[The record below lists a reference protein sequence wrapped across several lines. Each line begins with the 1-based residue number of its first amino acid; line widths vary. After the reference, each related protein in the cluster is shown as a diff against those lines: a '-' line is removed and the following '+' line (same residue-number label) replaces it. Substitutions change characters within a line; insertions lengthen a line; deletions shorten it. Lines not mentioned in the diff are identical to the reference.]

1 MFKDSNFTFASDNIS
16 FDFKVIG
23 NSVPNIDGTPL
34 YFNHLAE
41 IAKGANKLGVLKMD
55 VDNLG
60 LIFSKGFKH
69 LGDGATSIS
78 RISSLSFYLDLYF
91 SGRINQIASRFN
103 FTTDRFNFT
112 TELPKDIECEKEID
126 FIDKNDEIY
135 KQEIVYKPKESLPK
149 GEGESTIHI
158 NYSGGDD
165 LLVVGPYD
173 DIIKF
178 ALEFRNKFKKWTT
191 NNDSINISAGIA
203 IVGPKFP
210 IGKAAIMADEELEK
224 SKSCGRDKITVF
236 GETLRWESNGLEKGF
251 NEIFEFSKSLEQKT
265 ETKEISKG
273 FTYSLL
279 NIWENNYKKTAN
291 ITNEKEWNN
300 DNQKRLTTKSYIPL
314 FKYKL
319 RLIKNRE
326 IREDVDK
333 NGIKFMPWIKTPVSW
348 VSLRLR

>member
-1 MFKDSNFTFASDNIS
+1 M
-16 FDFKVIG
+16 
-23 NSVPNIDGTPL
+23 
-34 YFNHLAE
+34 
-41 IAKGANKLGVLKMD
+41 
-55 VDNLG
+55 
-60 LIFSKGFKH
+60 
-69 LGDGATSIS
+69 
-78 RISSLSFYLDLYF
+78 
-91 SGRINQIASRFN
+91 
-103 FTTDRFNFT
+103 
-112 TELPKDIECEKEID
+112 KEID

-173 DIIKF
+173 DVIKF

>member
-1 MFKDSNFTFASDNIS
+1 
-16 FDFKVIG
+16 
-23 NSVPNIDGTPL
+23 
-34 YFNHLAE
+34 
-41 IAKGANKLGVLKMD
+41 
-55 VDNLG
+55 
-60 LIFSKGFKH
+60 
-69 LGDGATSIS
+69 
-78 RISSLSFYLDLYF
+78 
-91 SGRINQIASRFN
+91 
-103 FTTDRFNFT
+103 
-112 TELPKDIECEKEID
+112 
-126 FIDKNDEIY
+126 
-135 KQEIVYKPKESLPK
+135 
-149 GEGESTIHI
+149 
-158 NYSGGDD
+158 
-165 LLVVGPYD
+165 
-173 DIIKF
+173 
-178 ALEFRNKFKKWTT
+178 
-191 NNDSINISAGIA
+191 
-203 IVGPKFP
+203 
-210 IGKAAIMADEELEK
+210 MADEELEK